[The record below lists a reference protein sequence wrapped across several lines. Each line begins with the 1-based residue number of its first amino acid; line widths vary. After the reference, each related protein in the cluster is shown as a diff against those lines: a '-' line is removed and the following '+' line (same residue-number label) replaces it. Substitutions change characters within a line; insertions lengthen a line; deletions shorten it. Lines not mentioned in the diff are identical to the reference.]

1 MTSTKKTPT
10 IFRRSRAGL
19 PALLMA
25 AICLAGCQT
34 DNPGPAERSL
44 PPAPGRLMRPVAVPA
59 LYKGEDARAALRL
72 TLSALLEANARLKAS
87 DGWYQS
93 VRKTYRG
100 Q

>member
-1 MTSTKKTPT
+1 
-10 IFRRSRAGL
+10 
-19 PALLMA
+19 
-25 AICLAGCQT
+25 
-34 DNPGPAERSL
+34 
-44 PPAPGRLMRPVAVPA
+44 MRPVAVPA